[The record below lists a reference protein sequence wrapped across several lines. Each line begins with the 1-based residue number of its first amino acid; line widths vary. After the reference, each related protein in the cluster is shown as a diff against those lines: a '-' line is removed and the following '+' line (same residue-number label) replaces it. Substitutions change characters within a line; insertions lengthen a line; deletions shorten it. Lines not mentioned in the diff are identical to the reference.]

1 MNSHQLRLKKR
12 IIISMLFTAGAM
24 IFLSLIIITP
34 AFAADAAA
42 SGAESI
48 TNEHQAI
55 VLKWDVISAAI
66 AFGMGALGAGM
77 AIAKVG
83 AAAMGAMSEKPE
95 VGSQA
100 LIFVAM
106 AEGIAV
112 FGFIA
117 ALMILGKF

>member
-1 MNSHQLRLKKR
+1 MNSTQKIFRKR
-12 IIISMLFTAGAM
+12 VAVSLLITLFTMLAALF
-24 IFLSLIIITP
+24 IFVSP
-34 AFAADAAA
+34 AAA
-42 SGAESI
+42 AEEVQSLGSI
-48 TNEHQAI
+48 ANEHQAE
-55 VLKWDVISAAI
+55 VVKWEVIAAAI
-66 AFGMGALGAGM
+66 AFGLGALGAGM
-77 AIAKVG
+77 AISRVG
-83 AAAMGAMSEKPE
+83 SAAMGAMSEKPE

>member
-1 MNSHQLRLKKR
+1 MNSTQKVFRKR
-12 IIISMLFTAGAM
+12 IALSLLITLFTMIIALLILVSPAM
-24 IFLSLIIITP
+24 
-34 AFAADAAA
+34 AAEE
-42 SGAESI
+42 AESLSSI
-48 TNEHQAI
+48 ANEHQAE
-55 VLKWDVISAAI
+55 VVKWEVIAAAI
-66 AFGMGALGAGM
+66 AFGLGAIGAGM
-77 AIAKVG
+77 AISRVG
-83 AAAMGAMSEKPE
+83 SAAMGAMSEKPE

>member
-1 MNSHQLRLKKR
+1 MNSNQKVFRKR
-12 IIISMLFTAGAM
+12 IALSLLITLFTM
-24 IFLSLIIITP
+24 LITLFIFVSP
-34 AFAADAAA
+34 AIAAEE
-42 SGAESI
+42 AESLSSI
-48 TNEHQAI
+48 ANEHQAE
-55 VLKWDVISAAI
+55 VVKWEVIAAAI
-66 AFGMGALGAGM
+66 AFGLGALGAGM
-77 AIAKVG
+77 AISRVG
-83 AAAMGAMSEKPE
+83 SAAMGAMSEKPE